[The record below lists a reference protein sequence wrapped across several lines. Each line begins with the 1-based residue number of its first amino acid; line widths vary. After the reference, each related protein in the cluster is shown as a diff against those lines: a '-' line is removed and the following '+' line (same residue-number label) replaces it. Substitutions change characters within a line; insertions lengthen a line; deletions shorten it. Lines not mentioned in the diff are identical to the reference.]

1 MPLIPRS
8 SYYDQHFRQSAALI
22 RARRPFLFRNLATG
36 AALVTFTTGV
46 YAYTILAVAQD
57 NFDDVVPGAPVTN
70 AFRTWLYFWEEMVLC
85 FMNRKP
91 CVKPLIGKRIDAA
104 RIGDAIPEIVEAY
117 FKEPESILQ
126 RLKVKEDN
134 IYNLEETD
142 TAGASKVTRV

>member
-70 AFRTWLYFWEEMVLC
+70 V
-85 FMNRKP
+85 
-91 CVKPLIGKRIDAA
+91 
-104 RIGDAIPEIVEAY
+104 
-117 FKEPESILQ
+117 
-126 RLKVKEDN
+126 
-134 IYNLEETD
+134 
-142 TAGASKVTRV
+142 ASGQTTEKI

>member
-57 NFDDVVPGAPVTN
+57 NFDDVVPGAP
-70 AFRTWLYFWEEMVLC
+70 
-85 FMNRKP
+85 
-91 CVKPLIGKRIDAA
+91 RIDAA

-142 TAGASKVTRV
+142 TAGASKVTRVVSSS